1 MPRLEK
7 IFHAYQ
13 FIKCFYKLFS
23 HNNINLYDAS
33 PPRVTLP
40 ILQKL
45 IMVYRTWHEYIR
57 HFPKDFRYS
66 LGTKIDSLFLEVIEA
81 IFMAS
86 ILIKGQ
92 KLPHIQKA
100 SIKLDM
106 LKFFLQV
113 AWESKA
119 IDNKRYITFS
129 SQLAEIG
136 RMLGGWQK
144 QIINI
149 EKGNPAKCGE

>member
-1 MPRLEK
+1 M
-7 IFHAYQ
+7 I
-13 FIKCFYKLFS
+13 
-23 HNNINLYDAS
+23 
-33 PPRVTLP
+33 
-40 ILQKL
+40 
-45 IMVYRTWHEYIR
+45 YRTWHEYIR

-119 IDNKRYITFS
+119 IDSKRYITFS